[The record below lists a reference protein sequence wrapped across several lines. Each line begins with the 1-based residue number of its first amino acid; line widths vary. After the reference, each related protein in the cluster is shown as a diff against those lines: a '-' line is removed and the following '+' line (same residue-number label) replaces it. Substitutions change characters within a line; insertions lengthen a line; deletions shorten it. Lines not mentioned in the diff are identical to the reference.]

1 VSDLGDLPELGTEE
15 SLALWHLTPADLA
28 EATTTS
34 ELALVSLARAFAGSG
49 RRYDIDGLAEVAGV
63 EPARLRMLWRSLGFT
78 EPRPGEEVF
87 SDSDLTMLAGVI
99 PFLGE
104 DGLDSDLTLQMTRVT
119 GSALSKV
126 ANAQIDAIVAQFDA
140 SSEARGLTPQTV
152 RTREMAEISRNMA
165 LQTAAL
171 LGAMPDVLE
180 FVWRRHLVAAAKRRL
195 LRFGSDVVTMCV
207 GFADLVG
214 FTAHTQGLTARELA
228 EVVERF
234 EKLAYDVV
242 SRHGGRVV
250 KMIGDEVFF
259 VADEIDTGARIA
271 LALSEAYRD
280 DEALSDVRVGL
291 AAGSVLERE
300 GDVYGPVVNLA
311 NRIVVVAFP
320 GSVVVSAEVA
330 EALAEEPTM
339 TLRSIRSQPIKDIG
353 MVPLWTLR
361 PSAAPDQPARTRR
374 ARHHLRDRQ
383 ELLATRR
390 TERQQRAV
398 ARSRELVEDPG
409 ADLMAGMVGDQFV
422 DDPTGQIE
430 AITDAV
436 LAADIDHELQVGL
449 LADIDAARRLHQL
462 EDEAAGKAAEVDAEV
477 EARIVEVEAEA
488 RQKVEAIEAE
498 SRRRVASALAE
509 AERKM
514 QRLGVEADRKV
525 RKMADEVERQAER
538 AEREAERRARRRTIR
553 GGLRRRSDDGSAEN
567 GDVDAGGIG
576 DASAGPDGNDA
587 PET

>member
-1 VSDLGDLPELGTEE
+1 
-15 SLALWHLTPADLA
+15 
-28 EATTTS
+28 
-34 ELALVSLARAFAGSG
+34 
-49 RRYDIDGLAEVAGV
+49 
-63 EPARLRMLWRSLGFT
+63 
-78 EPRPGEEVF
+78 
-87 SDSDLTMLAGVI
+87 
-99 PFLGE
+99 
-104 DGLDSDLTLQMTRVT
+104 
-119 GSALSKV
+119 
-126 ANAQIDAIVAQFDA
+126 
-140 SSEARGLTPQTV
+140 
-152 RTREMAEISRNMA
+152 
-165 LQTAAL
+165 
-171 LGAMPDVLE
+171 
-180 FVWRRHLVAAAKRRL
+180 
-195 LRFGSDVVTMCV
+195 
-207 GFADLVG
+207 
-214 FTAHTQGLTARELA
+214 
-228 EVVERF
+228 
-234 EKLAYDVV
+234 
-242 SRHGGRVV
+242 
-250 KMIGDEVFF
+250 
-259 VADEIDTGARIA
+259 
-271 LALSEAYRD
+271 
-280 DEALSDVRVGL
+280 
-291 AAGSVLERE
+291 
-300 GDVYGPVVNLA
+300 VVNLA

-330 EALAEEPTM
+330 KALAEEPTM

-409 ADLMAGMVGDQFV
+409 ADLMAGMVGDEFV

-567 GDVDAGGIG
+567 GDVDAGGTG